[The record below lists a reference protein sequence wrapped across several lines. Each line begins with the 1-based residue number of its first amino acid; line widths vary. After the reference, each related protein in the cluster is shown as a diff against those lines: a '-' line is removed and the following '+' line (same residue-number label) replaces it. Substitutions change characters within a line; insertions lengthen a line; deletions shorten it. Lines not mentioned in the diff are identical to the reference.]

1 MPSNADNLLLR
12 FRDSDSP
19 MGVTRSTLR
28 RIASTL
34 GVDETTAIH
43 FALAQIKD
51 KVLPRYER
59 EDGPLTAA
67 QLKQA
72 RSLGSQ
78 NRRATS
84 TLFEMPPKSKR
95 RPPKALA

>member
-1 MPSNADNLLLR
+1 MPSTAEKLLLR
-12 FRDSDSP
+12 FRDSDGP
-19 MGVTRSTLR
+19 MGVTRDTLR
-28 RIASTL
+28 SIASTL

-59 EDGPLTAA
+59 DDGPLTAA

-72 RSLGSQ
+72 RSLAAQ

-84 TLFEMPPKSKR
+84 TLFEMPTKGAR
-95 RPPKALA
+95 RPAKASA